1 MGSAPSGWRH
11 YLSAACPSFSIT
23 TDDNAMQTPI
33 TNTEDHHWTVL
44 SDFVKRVC
52 TDRDESHGYEH
63 MKAVAETSRM
73 IVQTDFPAALD
84 ARMLIDVIT
93 AAWLH
98 DIADHKY
105 DKDGTLDA
113 ILDDFGYKHI
123 DNFDDIKKVIK
134 LVSYSSENKAILSG
148 KPLNYE
154 ELLGSYYTL
163 VRHVVSDADKLEAL
177 GKIGIERT
185 IEYTKNTYPGYSNEE
200 IVADV
205 KKHADEKLLR
215 LADEFIRT
223 PTAIAIARVRHNEML
238 SELAKL

>member
-1 MGSAPSGWRH
+1 MGSAPSGWHH
-11 YLSAACPSFSIT
+11 YLSAAGPSFSIT

-33 TNTEDHHWTVL
+33 TNTEDQRWTVL

-52 TDRDESHGYEH
+52 ADRDESHGYEH

-98 DIADHKY
+98 DVADHKY

-154 ELLGSYYTL
+154 EHLGSYYTL

-185 IEYTKNTYPGYSNEE
+185 IEYTKNTNPGYSNEE